1 MKTKKTVALLF
12 MVILVVTLLSGCSK
26 EPPTYSA
33 VSGFYYSGDKGHTY
47 GDGTKEYVIGETVY
61 MKVKYRVAS
70 SESKTSQV
78 KLTLTIPKVQNVD
91 AKYLDGQVITPNYDA
106 VKNVT
111 TYQFTANASKDAAES
126 DCVFQFVPNAVGSIT
141 MTLIYDDHVDNSYDK
156 QSTLVFVGPTE

>member
-61 MKVKYRVAS
+61 MEAKYRVAS
-70 SESKTSQV
+70 NESK
-78 KLTLTIPKVQNVD
+78 P
-91 AKYLDGQVITPNYDA
+91 
-106 VKNVT
+106 
-111 TYQFTANASKDAAES
+111 
-126 DCVFQFVPNAVGSIT
+126 
-141 MTLIYDDHVDNSYDK
+141 
-156 QSTLVFVGPTE
+156 